1 MKRRSALLLLTLT
14 GLAGCADAKAVV
26 PDSSASAMPSA
37 DLRWPLRDPDLAAGF
52 CFTLVQNL
60 TPKQVIDRLGGREL
74 ERVKWEQL
82 VGPGD
87 GEAGTTQ
94 RYFVGLARIGDWTL
108 IAEDAGD
115 LGVTRDIV
123 RPLSEGRRV
132 LAYRGD
138 ATGRGR
144 LLVLDDREVLL
155 DFDSGTPERW
165 GGSQPGDFVPAMRAA
180 GLVGGT
186 DVTDPTGPALAF
198 LADRT
203 GVTLTR
209 DQLNERTYLLVTVPR
224 R

>member
-14 GLAGCADAKAVV
+14 GLAGCADAEAVV
-26 PDSSASAMPSA
+26 PDAGASAMPSA
-37 DLRWPLRDPDLAAGF
+37 DLRWPLREPDLAAGF
-52 CFTLVQNL
+52 CFTLVQGF
-60 TPKQVIDRLGGREL
+60 TPKQVIDRLGGKEL
-74 ERVKWEQL
+74 ERVKWAQL

-87 GEAGTTQ
+87 GEAGAAR
-94 RYFVGLARIGDWTL
+94 RYFVGLTRFDDWTL

-115 LGVTRDIV
+115 LGVTEEIV

-132 LAYRGD
+132 LAYRSD

-144 LLVLDDREVLL
+144 LLVIEDGEVLL

-165 GGSQPGDFVPAMRAA
+165 GGSQPGDFVPAMRTA
-180 GLVGGT
+180 GLLGGT
-186 DVTDPTGPALAF
+186 DVTEPTGPALSF

-209 DQLNERTYLLVTVPR
+209 EQLNERTYLLVTVPK
-224 R
+224 